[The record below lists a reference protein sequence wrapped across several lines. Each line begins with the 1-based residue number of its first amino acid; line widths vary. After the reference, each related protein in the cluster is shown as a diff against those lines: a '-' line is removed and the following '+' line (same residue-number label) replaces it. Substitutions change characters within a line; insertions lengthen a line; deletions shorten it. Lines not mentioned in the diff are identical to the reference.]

1 MPLNIF
7 CSVAPNIFGRYLEH
21 AVGLAEGSPL
31 SCRDESVHNLLVS
44 LYIQHPGAGAGLL
57 SYITSSRLL
66 CDTKYALKQCV
77 EAKLVRSKR

>member
-1 MPLNIF
+1 M
-7 CSVAPNIFGRYLEH
+7 
-21 AVGLAEGSPL
+21 GLAESSQL

-57 SYITSSRLL
+57 QYITSSRLL